1 MEQKCKKVEEAR
13 AVLGKYNHNVDAK
26 GRLFVPAK
34 LREELGEVFYVT
46 VGLDNCLSVYPTA
59 RWKRIE
65 ENYSQLPLS
74 KTRMLRTLFANA
86 CRCEPDKQ
94 GRFLV
99 PQELR
104 TYAGITDEVT
114 FVGLGDHA
122 EIWSAGRFAALEAQE
137 LNSEKLLQAME
148 ELQF

>member
-1 MEQKCKKVEEAR
+1 M
-13 AVLGKYNHNVDAK
+13 LGQYRHNVDAK

-46 VGLDNCLSVYPTA
+46 IGLDNTLYVFPTA

-65 ENYSQLPLS
+65 ESFSQLPLAEGRS
-74 KTRMLRTLFANA
+74 LRLLFAYA
-86 CRCEPDKQ
+86 CKCEPDKQ

-104 TYAGITDEVT
+104 NYAMITDEVT
-114 FVGLGDHA
+114 FVGQGDHA
-122 EIWSAGRFAALEAQE
+122 EIWSSARFAALEATD
-137 LNSEKLLQAME
+137 LDAEKLLKAMGD
-148 ELQF
+148 LRI